1 MKFEGIYPPVITPF
15 KDDFSIDFD
24 GFSEMVELLID
35 DDDPDAA
42 TQQAMLRTAIIDLKR
57 STNTE
62 ADVGQITVDSPV
74 YFDIEELFKMIKD
87 ANKSSTDFGKT
98 KSATHGKFDQM
109 LVRTESL
116 LNDSRYDFMLRPK
129 KRNSTESLVGLMEE
143 FVGLGEHRSA
153 VTVLDLSSVPID
165 VTPMV
170 CAQIGRLAY
179 DFNFW
184 NPQCREFPITLVCEE
199 AHEYIPRGDH
209 PRFKQAR
216 RIMER
221 IAKNGR
227 KYGVGLC
234 VVSQRP
240 NDVSETVLAQCGTYV
255 CLRIS
260 NPNDQEYVRAMVP
273 DAARGVFSALTSLAS
288 GEAVAMGEAV
298 PMPVR
303 LQVNRPSPPP
313 NSTDIDFTTNWR
325 NGGVNV
331 DVEKLVD
338 SWHKQTR

>member
-1 MKFEGIYPPVITPF
+1 M
-15 KDDFSIDFD
+15 
-24 GFSEMVELLID
+24 
-35 DDDPDAA
+35 
-42 TQQAMLRTAIIDLKR
+42 
-57 STNTE
+57 
-62 ADVGQITVDSPV
+62 
-74 YFDIEELFKMIKD
+74 
-87 ANKSSTDFGKT
+87 
-98 KSATHGKFDQM
+98 
-109 LVRTESL
+109 
-116 LNDSRYDFMLRPK
+116 
-129 KRNSTESLVGLMEE
+129 
-143 FVGLGEHRSA
+143 
-153 VTVLDLSSVPID
+153 
-165 VTPMV
+165 
-170 CAQIGRLAY
+170 
-179 DFNFW
+179 
-184 NPQCREFPITLVCEE
+184 
-199 AHEYIPRGDH
+199 
-209 PRFKQAR
+209 
-216 RIMER
+216 MER
-221 IAKNGR
+221 IAKVGR
-227 KYGVGLC
+227 KYGVSLV

-240 NDVSETVLAQCGTYV
+240 HDVSETVLAQCGTYV